1 MLLRSRTSFKGARR
15 AGSISFL
22 SEANDTTSRT
32 VYTFNVG
39 FGDAAQNRYII
50 VGAVVRKSGTSGT
63 INTVSIGGVAAD
75 IVAIQT
81 NTRAS
86 NNFTLVFAAANVP
99 SGASG
104 DVVVTASTEYR
115 RCGIGVWRA
124 TGIAATPADTVSTG
138 TENDLTLSGDVT
150 LAGAG
155 FAVAAGAIAGST
167 TATWS
172 GAGEDYDVNFQAFTS
187 HSGAHQPFAA
197 AVTDHNIQV
206 TFSSSVSVTLMV
218 AAAWEYAS

>member
-1 MLLRSRTSFKGARR
+1 MILRSRASFKGARR

-50 VGAVVRKSGTSGT
+50 VGAVVRKGDTSGT
-63 INTVSIGGVAAD
+63 INSVSIGGVAAD
-75 IVAIQT
+75 IVVIQT
-81 NTRAS
+81 NISAANS
-86 NNFTLVFAAANVP
+86 TLVLAAANVP

-138 TENDLTLSGDVT
+138 TDRDTTLSGDVT
-150 LAGAG
+150 LDGAG
-155 FAVAAGAIAGST
+155 FAVAVAATGGSST
-167 TATWS
+167 VTWS
-172 GAGEDYDVNFQAFTS
+172 GAGEDYDVNFHAFKS

-206 TFSSSVSVTLMV
+206 TFSGGGGVTLMV